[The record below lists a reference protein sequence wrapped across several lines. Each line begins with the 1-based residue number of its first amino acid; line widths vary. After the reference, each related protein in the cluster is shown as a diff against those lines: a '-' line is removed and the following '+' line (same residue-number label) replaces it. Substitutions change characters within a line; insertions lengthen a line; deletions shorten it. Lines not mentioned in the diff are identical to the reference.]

1 MYLGS
6 IIISGNICSIPSRV
20 SPPFKRGCPLY
31 RDGSTLFYSAKNA
44 IYLASRDITINFIKL
59 VSMGGGG
66 VVWKL
71 LWLKHEIEN
80 TRLTIIIIYYMND

>member
-1 MYLGS
+1 
-6 IIISGNICSIPSRV
+6 
-20 SPPFKRGCPLY
+20 
-31 RDGSTLFYSAKNA
+31 
-44 IYLASRDITINFIKL
+44 
-59 VSMGGGG
+59 MGGEGGGGGKGAGKGGG